1 MGNICE
7 IFSNN
12 NNKNNYKESIA
23 IGTPVFDYDI
33 SNNNIEYQKAIPIN
47 YSIDNLT
54 NTHQYNNPNN
64 PNYPTYPNN
73 PNYPNNLN
81 NLNNPNY
88 PNNPNIIIVNRH
100 DPYYYDNTN
109 SMFNGFL
116 AGMLIEDILDD

>member
-12 NNKNNYKESIA
+12 INKNNYKESIA

-54 NTHQYNNPNN
+54 NTHQYNNPN
-64 PNYPTYPNN
+64 YPTYPNN
-73 PNYPNNLN
+73 PNYPNNANYPN
-81 NLNNPNY
+81 N